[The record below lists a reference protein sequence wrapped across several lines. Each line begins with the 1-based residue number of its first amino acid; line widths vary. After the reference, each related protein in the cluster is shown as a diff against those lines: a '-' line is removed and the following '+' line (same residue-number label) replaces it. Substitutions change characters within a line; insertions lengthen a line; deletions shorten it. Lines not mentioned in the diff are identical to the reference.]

1 MQKLST
7 ANTLKYL
14 LIVLA
19 SVEVINLLTGRWLT
33 ALGIYPREL
42 AGLIGVVAAPFIHGS
57 LGHFFANIIPLCV
70 FTFLLMQ
77 FNRERYFQITVFLV
91 VTTGLLVWILARSS
105 FHVGASGLIYGYF
118 SYLLV
123 AGFYS
128 KRFVPTLAS
137 IFIGLFYGGMIFG
150 VLPLHSYISWESHL
164 FGFIMGLIATRVFPL
179 HQTSTS

>member
-1 MQKLST
+1 
-7 ANTLKYL
+7 
-14 LIVLA
+14 
-19 SVEVINLLTGRWLT
+19 
-33 ALGIYPREL
+33 
-42 AGLIGVVAAPFIHGS
+42 
-57 LGHFFANIIPLCV
+57 
-70 FTFLLMQ
+70 MQ

-123 AGFYS
+123 AGFYNETL
-128 KRFVPTLAS
+128 PATLAS

-164 FGFIMGLIATRVFPL
+164 FGFIMGLIATRVFPPAPNINQL
-179 HQTSTS
+179 IAT

>member
-42 AGLIGVVAAPFIHGS
+42 AGLIGVVMAPFIHGS

-70 FTFLLMQ
+70 FTFC
-77 FNRERYFQITVFLV
+77 
-91 VTTGLLVWILARSS
+91 
-105 FHVGASGLIYGYF
+105 
-118 SYLLV
+118 
-123 AGFYS
+123 
-128 KRFVPTLAS
+128 
-137 IFIGLFYGGMIFG
+137 
-150 VLPLHSYISWESHL
+150 
-164 FGFIMGLIATRVFPL
+164 
-179 HQTSTS
+179 